1 MTNKFKDKNIS
12 IILLKKKYIVN
23 QKSNS
28 LNTHKDII
36 RYFMTIEEASNLVLN
51 VYKIAK
57 GGEVFLL
64 DMGEPIKLIDLA
76 KFMIQFSGK
85 TEKTKGIGDI
95 EIKIIGLRKGEKL
108 YEELLVD
115 NNSKNSDINHIF
127 QSIEEEIS
135 QKEFLNLYD
144 NIKMSYI
151 KKDKYK
157 LIKFLKH
164 KSVKYKIN

>member
-1 MTNKFKDKNIS
+1 M
-12 IILLKKKYIVN
+12 
-23 QKSNS
+23 
-28 LNTHKDII
+28 
-36 RYFMTIEEASNLVLN
+36 
-51 VYKIAK
+51 
-57 GGEVFLL
+57 GGFLL

-85 TEKTKGIGDI
+85 TEKTKGIDI

-135 QKEFLNLYD
+135 QKNF
-144 NIKMSYI
+144 
-151 KKDKYK
+151 
-157 LIKFLKH
+157 
-164 KSVKYKIN
+164 

>member
-1 MTNKFKDKNIS
+1 MTVEESVNL
-12 IILLKKKYIVN
+12 ILHACL
-23 QKSNS
+23 
-28 LNTHKDII
+28 
-36 RYFMTIEEASNLVLN
+36 M
-51 VYKIAK
+51 AK
-57 GGEVFLL
+57 GGEIFLL
-64 DMGEPIKLIDLA
+64 DMGGPIKLIDLA

-135 QKEFLNLYD
+135 QKEFLNLYN

>member
-1 MTNKFKDKNIS
+1 
-12 IILLKKKYIVN
+12 
-23 QKSNS
+23 
-28 LNTHKDII
+28 
-36 RYFMTIEEASNLVLN
+36 MTIEEASNLVLN

-57 GGEVFLL
+57 GGEIFLL

-85 TEKTKGIGDI
+85 TEKIKGIGDI

-115 NNSKNSDINHIF
+115 NNSKNSDIKYIF
-127 QSIEEEIS
+127 QSIEEEIT
-135 QKEFLNLYD
+135 QKEFLDLYES
-144 NIKMSYI
+144 IKISYT
-151 KKDKYK
+151 KKDKNK

-164 KSVKYKIN
+164 KSVKYNLN